1 MFDNGC
7 TIRLVPGSRVGM
19 VTVLGDHEVS
29 IRRTLKHVI
38 RLVTDTCLAAAWT
51 IETPNVTKRYD
62 TEEEARKLAVET
74 DVEMAAGAGCIEA
87 FSGESGIS
95 GARRVFDML
104 ENPTSLVSVP
114 LSRASNETLISL
126 VLFRIAGLRY
136 ARTIPSATSDRASR
150 LLGRQRNGQDCLH
163 VSQVQRQD
171 PARSC

>member
-1 MFDNGC
+1 
-7 TIRLVPGSRVGM
+7 M

-62 TEEEARKLAVET
+62 TEEQARKLAIET

-104 ENPTSLVSVP
+104 ENPTSLVSAAHEP
-114 LSRASNETLISL
+114 CH
-126 VLFRIAGLRY
+126 GQ
-136 ARTIPSATSDRASR
+136 DSR
-150 LLGRQRNGQDCLH
+150 LTCS
-163 VSQVQRQD
+163 VSNRR
-171 PARSC
+171 ATLRTCNSKCNL